1 MQNRAALAPDRGR
14 PWENAANILEA
25 AVSHVLFPFA
35 TAIICAML
43 PRHFDVFELGKV
55 KIHQTP
61 ETAQPKSSWECPNV
75 MSVCVCC
82 SRERPDVKIRVG
94 LRTLDS
100 RGKSTTKPFHGSLCD
115 CLMRVSRIGSVEQR
129 WLFQQIVRNGP
140 GMEIGQQPHA
150 TPLSGVVVSFRP
162 VRAKPTE
169 PRQ

>member
-1 MQNRAALAPDRGR
+1 MTL
-14 PWENAANILEA
+14 WERL
-25 AVSHVLFPFA
+25 SLFKTWLFPFA

-55 KIHQTP
+55 KIHRTP

-82 SRERPDVKIRVG
+82 SMERPDVKIRVG

-100 RGKSTTKPFHGSLCD
+100 RGKSTTKPFHGPLCDD

-140 GMEIGQQPHA
+140 GMQIGQQPQA
-150 TPLSGVVVSFRP
+150 TRRSGVVVSFRP

>member
-1 MQNRAALAPDRGR
+1 MPRLAHIPSY
-14 PWENAANILEA
+14 PNWSTAANILEA

-61 ETAQPKSSWECPNV
+61 ETAQRKSSWGCPNV

-100 RGKSTTKPFHGSLCD
+100 RGKSTTKPFHGPLCD
-115 CLMRVSRIGSVEQR
+115 NCLMRVSRIGS
-129 WLFQQIVRNGP
+129 
-140 GMEIGQQPHA
+140 QPHA
-150 TPLSGVVVSFRP
+150 TRRSGVVVSFRP